1 MEKTTEEKTT
11 EEKTNYSMDE
21 VFININISLKNGLE
35 NECIKWCVIGLKQ
48 TNNKILRNQIES
60 IMISIL

>member
-1 MEKTTEEKTT
+1 
-11 EEKTNYSMDE
+11 MDE

-35 NECIKWCVIGLKQ
+35 NECIKWCLIGLKQ
-48 TNNKILRNQIES
+48 TNNKILKNQIES